1 MKFEDAYV
9 KVCELVDDF
18 EKHFDHYKKN
28 LDESSTRK
36 RFIDR
41 FFSALGWPV
50 DPDNKISPHL
60 QEVTIE
66 DPQKQR
72 QNGGTKK
79 ADYAFFTLKE
89 DKRKHAF
96 FVEAKQPSVELKS
109 SLAYIQVKNY
119 AKYKGLPISIL
130 TDFEQF
136 HIVDCRTPF
145 SPKFPLEGDHKE
157 FYYTDFRNKNKF
169 QFIFDLFSKASVNS
183 GSIESYVS
191 TLKVKKGYITT
202 KDPLEIIGDEFLLY
216 IEGLRYEIATNLKKI
231 NPNLDGE
238 ELTEATQKIIDR
250 LVFIRFL
257 EDKHIEQ
264 TSYVRKWSESKY
276 PYDDFLKDC
285 KEFDKVYNANVFKQ
299 HSIIDNHI
307 YSNNDDWFRK
317 ICQEM
322 VDPFSINK
330 FYFNYIPVHILGS
343 VYERFLGSIVTSTP
357 KRISVEQKPEV
368 IKANGIF
375 YTPKYIVDHIVDQT
389 VGKTIKGLEPSEIS
403 EKSFADIA
411 CGSGSFLIGVY
422 DCIHNYLVEYYNKR
436 KAKAEKDGCILTETG
451 YYRLCLKQK
460 RNIIINNIYG
470 NDIDAQAVEVTQL
483 SLFLK
488 MLEEETQ
495 ETIIQ
500 KGNLLSVAILPNLNN
515 NIFHGNSLIGKEIYD
530 QKDMFDQGDFKHLYP
545 FEYWDNLHKI
555 KLRGGFDVIVGN
567 PPYVKEYTSKE
578 TFNNV
583 KIGKLKKYFQGK
595 MDLWYFFLC
604 YGIDLLKQD
613 GYLGYIVPNNWVSNT
628 GASILRNKILE
639 HSKIEALI
647 DFEDYM
653 VFENAS
659 IQTMIILLSKNN
671 SIDNYQILHQHFRDK
686 ELNILDVIEDLNNIQ
701 NCKYSTVEYPTISKL
716 KLKDK
721 FIKFD
726 AANIELILDKI
737 ISKKNFELDEKKEVA
752 QGIVPNTDVLSKK
765 SLEKIPNSIVS
776 QHDLKVG
783 DPVFVV
789 PKGYFN
795 SLPSIEKEFI
805 KPMFEPSD
813 LGKYYLNTQNRKEL
827 IYLTKANEVKGL
839 RNLIKHLTKFKY
851 FLDERRETQYGK
863 MKYYHLHWPRTE
875 HFFNRGEKILSVRK
889 CAEPTFCYTNKP
901 AYVMMSFNVIRT
913 EKLNMKYLCGLLNS
927 KLIKFWLLKK
937 GKMQGSQFQ
946 IDKEPLLEIPIFVS
960 ENQDEI
966 NKIASVVDQ
975 IIEVKTSYVTAKT
988 ESDKTFFE
996 RQLKSLENNIDNY
1009 IYNYYEISI
1018 DEQKIIESEIE
1029 KL

>member
-1 MKFEDAYV
+1 MKFETAFE

-18 EKHFDHYKKN
+18 EKHFDHYKRN
-28 LDESSTRK
+28 LDEASTRK

-41 FFSALGWPV
+41 LFSALGWPV

-66 DPQKQR
+66 DPQKQKL
-72 QNGGTKK
+72 NEGTKK
-79 ADYAFFTLKE
+79 ADYAFFTLNGDE
-89 DKRKHAF
+89 RKHAF
-96 FVEAKQPSVELKS
+96 FVEAKQPSVEIKS
-109 SLAYIQVKNY
+109 GLPYIQVKNY
-119 AKYKGLPISIL
+119 SKYKGLPISIL

-157 FYYTDFRNKNKF
+157 FYYTDFRDKNKF
-169 QFIFDLFSKASVNS
+169 KFIFDLFSKASVNS

-191 TLKVKKGYITT
+191 TLKIKKGYITT
-202 KDPLEIIGDEFLLY
+202 KDPLEIIGDEFLQY
-216 IEGLRYEIATNLKKI
+216 IEGLRYEIANNLKKI
-231 NPNLDGE
+231 NYSLDGE

-264 TSYVRKWSESKY
+264 TSYVRKWSESKH
-276 PYDDFLKDC
+276 PYADFLKDC
-285 KEFDKVYNANVFKQ
+285 REFDKVYNGIIFKQ
-299 HSIIDNHI
+299 HSIIDNRI
-307 YSNNDDWFRK
+307 YSTNDDWFR
-317 ICQEM
+317 IVCQEM

-330 FYFNYIPVHILGS
+330 FYFNYIPIHILGS
-343 VYERFLGSIVTSTP
+343 VYERFLGSIVTATP
-357 KRISVEQKPEV
+357 KRISVERKPEV
-368 IKANGIF
+368 IKAKGVF
-375 YTPKYIVDHIVDQT
+375 YTPKYIVDHIVNQT
-389 VGKTIKGLEPSEIS
+389 VGKSIKGLKAAAIS

-422 DCIHNYLVEYYNKR
+422 DCVHNYLVEYYNR
-436 KAKAEKDGCILTETG
+436 KKAEALKDGCILAENG
-451 YYRLCLKQK
+451 YYRLSLKQK
-460 RNIIINNIYG
+460 RNILINNIYG

-515 NIFHGNSLIGKEIYD
+515 NIFHGNSLIGTEIYK
-530 QKDMFDQGDFKHLYP
+530 QKDLFDQGDFKHLYP
-545 FEYWDNLHKI
+545 FEYWDNLRKI
-555 KLRGGFDVIVGN
+555 KLQGGFDVIVGN

-578 TFNNV
+578 TFESI
-583 KIGKLKKYFQGK
+583 KLGKLKKYFQGK
-595 MDLWYFFLC
+595 MDLWYFFVC
-604 YGIDLLKQD
+604 YGIDLLKKD
-613 GYLGYIVPNNWVSNT
+613 GYLGYIVPNNWVSNA

-639 HSKIEALI
+639 DSKIEALI

-659 IQTMIILLSKNN
+659 IQTMIILLTKNN
-671 SIDNYQILHQHFRDK
+671 SIDNYHILHQHFK
-686 ELNILDVIEDLNNIQ
+686 GKKLTVINVSEDLNNFK
-701 NCKYSTVEYPTISKL
+701 NEKCSFVEYPIISKS

-721 FIKFD
+721 FIKLD
-726 AANIELILDKI
+726 SANIDVILDKI
-737 ISKKNFELDEKKEVA
+737 IGKKNFELDERKEVA
-752 QGIVPNTDVLSKK
+752 QGIVPNADVLSKK
-765 SLEKIPNSIVS
+765 SLAKIPHSIVA
-776 QHDLKVG
+776 QYDLKAG
-783 DPVFVV
+783 DPVFVI

-795 SLPSIEKEFI
+795 VLSSLEKQFI

-813 LGKYYLNTQNRKEL
+813 LGKYYLNTKNKKEL

-839 RNLIKHLTKFKY
+839 QNLIKHLTKFKNV
-851 FLDERRETQYGK
+851 LDERRETQQGS

-875 HFFNRGEKILSVRK
+875 HFFSKGEKILSVRK
-889 CAEPTFCYTNKP
+889 CAEPTFCYTDKP

-913 EKLNMKYLCGLLNS
+913 GRVNMKYLCGLLNS

-946 IDKEPLLEIPIFVS
+946 VDKEPLLEIPIFVPK
-960 ENQDEI
+960 NQTEI
-966 NKIASVVDQ
+966 SKVSSIVEQ
-975 IIEVKTSYVTAKT
+975 IIEVKTSFVTAKT

-996 RQLKSLENNIDNY
+996 RQLKSLEKEIDNY
-1009 IYNYYEISI
+1009 IFTYYSISK
-1018 DEQKIIESEIE
+1018 DEQKVIECEIE